1 MGTVFAGVEMAAL
14 LQLCLVMV
22 MLFTVYCSDFDT
34 CGRVNLGQ
42 NQFAVGGDEPPNFA
56 PWVVALGIR
65 KDQDKDDYEEF
76 VVQCTGSI
84 LTNTFIVSAAH
95 CFDQEFAS
103 DNYNVNDLVA
113 RVGATKIDSVRH
125 VEVDIVS
132 YVKHPKFEDPKIYY
146 DIALAKLAKA
156 VTFNRRIQA
165 ICLPLEP
172 VGNDNLVTVQGWGNG
187 DGELTEINVAAR
199 SHDVCSILYKRL
211 RPRIIST
218 LMPDLLPP
226 TMFCTDGNVNSVI
239 GTCHGDSGGPLIKKE
254 IDLTDG
260 SQTYTLVGVVNGNPK
275 GCRAERDFP
284 DYHTSIGNSEV
295 LQWIK
300 DEVRPNTGTVTKSTS
315 TATSSEDLTTVSSAS
330 SSEDLTTDTQT
341 AALPSPQDC
350 IPTDLKPCFSA
361 GGQEN
366 KCPHVGPPKRNFCL
380 WNARLEKCKHRLTGK
395 ECGK

>member
-1 MGTVFAGVEMAAL
+1 MGSPVGRFHSTVFAGVEMAAL
-14 LQLCLVMV
+14 LQLCLVLV
-22 MLFTVYCSDFDT
+22 MLFTVNCSDFDT

-42 NQFAVGGDEPPNFA
+42 NQFAVGSDEPPNFA
-56 PWVVALGIR
+56 PWVVALGVR
-65 KDQDKDDYEEF
+65 EDQDKDDYEEF

-95 CFDQEFAS
+95 CFDPEFAS
-103 DNYNVNDLVA
+103 YNYNVDDLVA

-125 VEVDIVS
+125 VEVDIES
-132 YVKHPKFEDPKIYY
+132 YTKHPKFVDPKIYF
-146 DIALAKLAKA
+146 DIALAKLAKP

-199 SHDVCSILYKRL
+199 SHEVCSILYKGL

-226 TMFCTDGNVNSVI
+226 TMFCTYGNVNSVI

-254 IDLTDG
+254 INLTDG

-275 GCRAERDFP
+275 GCRDERDFP
-284 DYHTSIGNSEV
+284 DYHTSIGNAEV

-300 DEVRPNTGTVTKSTS
+300 DEVRPTSVSTS
-315 TATSSEDLTTVSSAS
+315 TTTATTTILSEDLTTVSSAS
-330 SSEDLTTDTQT
+330 SSEDLTTVSS
-341 AALPSPQDC
+341 ASSEE
-350 IPTDLKPCFSA
+350 DLTTVSSTSSSEGSFA
-361 GGQEN
+361 ITEGG
-366 KCPHVGPPKRNFCL
+366 GGGGGGR
-380 WNARLEKCKHRLTGK
+380 RCKKVLG
-395 ECGK
+395 E

>member
-1 MGTVFAGVEMAAL
+1 MNLSSAL
-14 LQLCLVMV
+14 ILLVM
-22 MLFTVYCSDFDT
+22 LLTVYCSDFDT

-95 CFDQEFAS
+95 CFDQEFVS
-103 DNYNVNDLVA
+103 YNYNVNDLVA

-125 VEVDIVS
+125 VEIEIES

-146 DIALAKLAKA
+146 DIALAKLAKP
-156 VTFNRRIQA
+156 VTFSRRIQA
-165 ICLPLEP
+165 ICLPTGP
-172 VGNDNLVTVQGWGNG
+172 IGNDDLVTVQGWGNG

-199 SHDVCSILYKRL
+199 SHDVCSILKKKQKPL
-211 RPRIIST
+211 SIDT

-260 SQTYTLVGVVNGNPK
+260 AQTYTLVGVVNGNPK
-275 GCRAERDFP
+275 GCRDERHFP
-284 DYHTSIGNSEV
+284 DYHTSIGNAEV

-300 DEVRPNTGTVTKSTS
+300 DEVRPTTVSTS
-315 TATSSEDLTTVSSAS
+315 TATATTTSLEDLTTVSSAS
-330 SSEDLTTDTQT
+330 SSEDLTTVSS
-341 AALPSPQDC
+341 ASSEE
-350 IPTDLKPCFSA
+350 DLTTVSSA
-361 GGQEN
+361 SSE
-366 KCPHVGPPKRNFCL
+366 
-380 WNARLEKCKHRLTGK
+380 EDLTTVSSEGWQ
-395 ECGK
+395 